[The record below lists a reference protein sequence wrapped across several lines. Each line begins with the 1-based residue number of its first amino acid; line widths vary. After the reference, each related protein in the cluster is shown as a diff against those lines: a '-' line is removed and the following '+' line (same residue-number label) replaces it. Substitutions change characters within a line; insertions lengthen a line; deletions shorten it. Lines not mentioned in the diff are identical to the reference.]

1 MKTTPCTAVQKE
13 QQGAT
18 FRIRDAFLTFF
29 FIFANID
36 FLGGS
41 RFLSRPIFF
50 KKKPDFLTW
59 GVHTFLIPMSATEEK
74 NKCHKSSISHSF
86 ILQGFIWWQNIY
98 CSQFSTFKIELLTY
112 LEAIS
117 RRTPYVFCNVNC
129 QCKLKFTDQF
139 WR

>member
-18 FRIRDAFLTFF
+18 FRIRNAFLTFF
-29 FIFANID
+29 FIFANIN

-41 RFLSRPIFF
+41 RFFSRPNFF
-50 KKKPDFLTW
+50 SKRNLTSW
-59 GVHTFLIPMSATEEK
+59 IEVFTLFSFQCQLQRK

-98 CSQFSTFKIELLTY
+98 YSQFSTIKIELLTY
-112 LEAIS
+112 LEASS

>member
-18 FRIRDAFLTFF
+18 FRIRNAFLNFF
-29 FIFANID
+29 FIFANINC
-36 FLGGS
+36 LGGS
-41 RFLSRPIFF
+41 RFFSRPIFF
-50 KKKPDFLTW
+50 KKKTW
-59 GVHTFLIPMSATEEK
+59 LLELRCFSFQCQLQRKK

-129 QCKLKFTDQF
+129 QCKLKFTD
-139 WR
+139 